1 MGWFNDND
9 EKFEF
14 LTKQIMNL
22 TERVNKLENDARYI
36 ADQPKA
42 FSDGSYSAW
51 YAAQQA
57 YNNGISI
64 NEVPI
69 NGVVKAIVKHL
80 GMEIEKISEQTINK
94 PMEVKVVEKQPSV
107 TITGTDG
114 VTGTTWANVAPIPT
128 PKPKRG
134 RPAKRKTK

>member
-1 MGWFNDND
+1 MGWFIRD
-9 EKFEF
+9 
-14 LTKQIMNL
+14 
-22 TERVNKLENDARYI
+22 ERVDMLIQQVSMLSQRIEKLENNARYI

-51 YAAQQA
+51 YAAQNA
-57 YNNGISI
+57 YQNGILV

-80 GMEIEKISEQTINK
+80 DMEIEKVAEHTINK

-107 TITGTDG
+107 TITGME
-114 VTGTTWANVAPIPT
+114 GTTAVWTNPAP
-128 PKPKRG
+128 PKPKRKYT
-134 RPAKRKTK
+134 KRKTK

>member
-1 MGWFNDND
+1 MGWFNYND

-51 YAAQQA
+51 YAAQNA
-57 YNNGISI
+57 YQNGILV

-80 GMEIEKISEQTINK
+80 DMEIEKIAEHTTTK

-107 TITGTDG
+107 TITGTAG
-114 VTGTTWANVAPIPT
+114 VTGIYVPPEV
-128 PKPKRG
+128 PKPKRKYT
-134 RPAKRKTK
+134 KRKTK

>member
-1 MGWFNDND
+1 MGLFKD
-9 EKFEF
+9 
-14 LTKQIMNL
+14 
-22 TERVNKLENDARYI
+22 ERVDWLFEQFGLLNNRITKLENDARYI

-51 YAAQQA
+51 YAAQNA
-57 YNNGISI
+57 YQNGILV

-80 GMEIEKISEQTINK
+80 DMEIEKIAEHTTTK

-107 TITGTDG
+107 TITGMDG

-128 PKPKRG
+128 PKRKYT
-134 RPAKRKTK
+134 KRKTK

>member
-1 MGWFNDND
+1 MRWFNDND
-9 EKFEF
+9 EKFEL
-14 LTKQIMNL
+14 LTKQIMHL
-22 TERVNKLENDARYI
+22 TGRVQKLENDARYI

-42 FSDGSYSAW
+42 LSDGSYSLW
-51 YAAQQA
+51 FAAQQA
-57 YNNGISI
+57 YQNGILV

-80 GMEIEKISEQTINK
+80 DMEIEKIAEHTTTK

-107 TITGTDG
+107 TITGMDG

-128 PKPKRG
+128 PKRKYT
-134 RPAKRKTK
+134 KRKTK

>member
-1 MGWFNDND
+1 MGLFSGN
-9 EKFEF
+9 
-14 LTKQIMNL
+14 
-22 TERVNKLENDARYI
+22 TEEVKYLLSEVLALRERIQKLENDARYI

-51 YAAQQA
+51 YAAQNA
-57 YNNGISI
+57 YQNGILV

-80 GMEIEKISEQTINK
+80 DMEIEKIAEHTTTK

-107 TITGTDG
+107 TITGTAG
-114 VTGTTWANVAPIPT
+114 VTGIYVPPEV
-128 PKPKRG
+128 PKPKRKYT
-134 RPAKRKTK
+134 KRKTK